1 MTHPRKFNYKFN
13 KLRGLGFISW
23 GVIVFLALGILAI
36 AQNNFSSIPTRAL
49 QPRVLSDIASITR
62 AQQHYFLEQD
72 TFADS
77 IEKLGLAIKTDTETY
92 RYRISPPPITGPFQ
106 SRNGKVFSEPLTL
119 NKSVMITAQ
128 AINPAMKSYTS
139 AVFVTK
145 LKGEKNPVA
154 VICETEQPSRI
165 PPAMPIFTKD
175 KFGHFQSNC
184 LKGSRK
190 LK

>member
-1 MTHPRKFNYKFN
+1 MTHPHKVNYKFN
-13 KLRGLGFISW
+13 KLGGLGFISW
-23 GVIVFLALGILAI
+23 IVIVFLTLGIVAI
-36 AQNNFSSIPTRAL
+36 AQTNFSPRRAL
-49 QPRVLSDIASITR
+49 QPKALSDIASITR
-62 AQQHYFLEQD
+62 AQQSYFLEQD

-154 VICETEQPSRI
+154 VICETESPSRI
-165 PPAMPIFTKD
+165 PPAMPIFTQD
-175 KFGHFQSNC
+175 KFGQVQSNC

-190 LK
+190 LR